1 MKYKK
6 NLQDIKRNL
15 SQKKLSRELQ
25 RNIGI
30 INKNLRKL
38 NREERTT
45 HNDSIS

>member
-6 NLQDIKRNL
+6 PTRYKKKLISKR
-15 SQKKLSRELQ
+15 LSRELQ

>member
-15 SQKKLSRELQ
+15 SQKRLSRELQ

-30 INKNLRKL
+30 INKTSSKL
-38 NREERTT
+38 TGEGRTT

>member
-15 SQKKLSRELQ
+15 SQKRLFRELR

-38 NREERTT
+38 NREERPT